1 MKMLLCVP
9 CLFGLEGLVGNELRH
24 MGLEDVAPE
33 NFFDA
38 NEYDLDSAC
47 EYVGFMESL
56 GQGLLERGEDMPRLL
71 WTVGRFGERC
81 HRLAEEQEEAD
92 SDRRCSRL
100 LRDCW
105 CSGIRPYADTKSPA
119 FASGKTQR
127 RLRALLN
134 ELDEQ
139 LDRTENPAPL
149 YRWAEERYRCIC
161 EAAIGDAS
169 KAVEH
174 YLRSLAFDPHKD
186 GRVTADKA
194 LLAGVFDA
202 LGADGF
208 KRFAA
213 CLPDPAPPFGSASF
227 LFPDR
232 IAVETLLG
240 NTGERCR
247 LEGLY
252 NKWYYTQ
259 R

>member
-1 MKMLLCVP
+1 LL
-9 CLFGLEGLVGNELRH
+9 
-24 MGLEDVAPE
+24 
-33 NFFDA
+33 
-38 NEYDLDSAC
+38 S
-47 EYVGFMESL
+47 
-56 GQGLLERGEDMPRLL
+56 
-71 WTVGRFGERC
+71 
-81 HRLAEEQEEAD
+81 
-92 SDRRCSRL
+92 
-100 LRDCW
+100 DCW

-127 RLRALLN
+127 RLRALLK
-134 ELDEQ
+134 ELEEQ

-149 YRWAEERYRCIC
+149 YRWAEERYRCIYW
-161 EAAIGDAS
+161 AAVGDAS
-169 KAVEH
+169 QTAEC
-174 YLRSLAFDPHKD
+174 YLRSLAFDPCKD
-186 GRVTADKA
+186 CRVTADKA